1 MIQGPPLAIV
11 DLTGRTFR
19 MRFLT
24 RHTGLSA
31 CLALAIAGA
40 LSAPVW
46 AGGSS
51 FGDDDDEAD
60 EGPAYFG
67 FVRDTSGNSIPD
79 AKVTVGIKNRG
90 GVVTRSD
97 ALGTYRVP
105 GFGKDVDTKDV
116 DVNCEKEGYKQVK
129 TNRRPAAAD
138 APIVETECT
147 LQRG

>member
-1 MIQGPPLAIV
+1 MTISRRSL
-11 DLTGRTFR
+11 LTVVPAG
-19 MRFLT
+19 LT
-24 RHTGLSA
+24 LSA
-31 CLALAIAGA
+31 IALRSNAARA
-40 LSAPVW
+40 
-46 AGGSS
+46 
-51 FGDDDDEAD
+51 DDSPRAERFI
-60 EGPAYFG
+60 GK
-67 FVRDTSGNSIPD
+67 PD

-129 TNRRPAAAD
+129 TNRRSAPTD

-147 LQRG
+147 LQRAS

>member
-1 MIQGPPLAIV
+1 
-11 DLTGRTFR
+11 
-19 MRFLT
+19 MRILLRNT
-24 RHTGLSA
+24 CLSL
-31 CLALAIAGA
+31 CIAVAAVGA
-40 LSAPVW
+40 LSLGPLPAY

-51 FGDDDDEAD
+51 FGDDDDDAD
-60 EGPAYFG
+60 EGPAFFG
-67 FVRDTSGNSIPD
+67 FVRDTGGNSVTD

-90 GVVTRSD
+90 GVVTRTD

-105 GFGKDVDTKDV
+105 GFGKDIDTKDV

-129 TNRRPAAAD
+129 TNRRPAPPD

>member
-1 MIQGPPLAIV
+1 MK
-11 DLTGRTFR
+11 
-19 MRFLT
+19 FLLRNT
-24 RHTGLSA
+24 CLSL
-31 CLALAIAGA
+31 CIALAAAGA
-40 LSAPVW
+40 MSVRSVPVW

-51 FGDDDDEAD
+51 FGDDEDEAD
-60 EGPAYFG
+60 EGPAFFG
-67 FVRDTSGNSIPD
+67 FVRDTGGNSISD

-116 DVNCEKEGYKQVK
+116 EVNCEKEGYKQVK
-129 TNRRPAAAD
+129 TFRRPAAAD

-147 LQRG
+147 LQRSS